1 MLNDKRR
8 ALGQRLNTIPAKF
21 LAKTR
26 ISPNT
31 ITTVGL
37 LASFVV
43 AWVLA
48 TGHLFLGG
56 FLVILSG
63 AFDLLDGALARLT
76 GRVSKFGGILDST
89 FDRLSEAAILIGLM
103 AFYLREYDSQ
113 GHPFQAVLL
122 IGAILVGSM
131 LTSYVRA
138 RAEAMGLQCH
148 VGIFTRPERVVLL
161 AIGLIFSSVYSNMLL
176 IVLWIMAILTN
187 FIALQ
192 RLFHV
197 RQQCDNDDVCK
208 S

>member
-1 MLNDKRR
+1 MLNDSRR
-8 ALGQRLNTIPAKF
+8 ALGQRLNTIPAKL

-31 ITTVGL
+31 ITTLGL
-37 LASFVV
+37 LVSFVV

-48 TGHLFLGG
+48 TGHLFIGG
-56 FLVILSG
+56 FLVLLSG

-89 FDRLSEAAILIGLM
+89 FDRFSEAAILLGLM
-103 AFYLREYDSQ
+103 AFYLQDYEVQ
-113 GHPFQAVLL
+113 EHAFQAVLL

-138 RAEAMGLQCH
+138 RAEAVGLQCQ
-148 VGIFTRPERVVLL
+148 VGIFTRPERVILL
-161 AIGLIFSSVYSNMLL
+161 AVGLIFTSIYSNILL
-176 IVLWIMAILTN
+176 IVLWIMAVLSN
-187 FIALQ
+187 FVALQ
-192 RLFHV
+192 RLFYV
-197 RQQCDNDDVCK
+197 RQQCDDDDISK